1 MAFKLSTKCRYGT
14 RAIVEIA
21 KGYGKVPVKRKDIAK
36 SQRISESYLENI
48 LISLKNNGMID
59 TIRGAQ
65 GGYMLKKPPSA
76 IVLFDVVQALE
87 GSLAPVECLERQ
99 SACNRIPH
107 CSTRNLWK
115 NLMDAQKKVLQSVT
129 LQNLIDGEKTEEV
142 NFCI

>member
-21 KGYGKVPVKRKDIAK
+21 KSYGKVPVKRKDIAK

-48 LISLKNNGMID
+48 LISLKNSGMID
-59 TIRGAQ
+59 TVRGAQ
-65 GGYMLKKPPSA
+65 GGYMLKKAPSA
-76 IVLFDVVQALE
+76 ILLFDVVQALE
-87 GSLAPVECLERQ
+87 GSLAPVECLEKQ
-99 SACNRIPH
+99 SACNRISH

-115 NLMDAQKKVLQSVT
+115 DLMDAQKEVLQSVT
-129 LQNLIDGEKTEEV
+129 LQNLIDREKTEEV